1 MNDELLYALRREP
14 RPEFADRLRARLAH
28 QSQATPAIAATWP
41 VRRIVTTAAAAGVA
55 ALLFAFPAVRASAQ
69 AFLNLFR
76 VVNFVAVPMDAD
88 RLRLLGSPEVG
99 LDRLLGDHVE
109 VLVPPGPP
117 QPFLTPDLAGAAA
130 GLQVRVPGTI
140 PSNLVMTGV
149 RMLPEQTIRVTA
161 DTERLRRVLES
172 LAIRDL
178 TIPDTLDGQTATITV
193 PPIVE
198 MKYES
203 ANRMAILVQARSP
216 NITVPAGLDLPLF
229 GEIGLRILGL
239 GRAEAR
245 RFAHAIDW
253 HTTLLVPVPA
263 NATSFRQ
270 VDVAGRRGLVIET
283 AASPASQQRRQR
295 FTIVLWSDG
304 GQMFAMRG
312 TLNPRDMLEMA
323 SSVP

>member
-1 MNDELLYALRREP
+1 MAIDHFRSARPLVPIDEAALVTTGTTSEDLA
-14 RPEFADRLRARLAH
+14 ADRSDQARLA
-28 QSQATPAIAATWP
+28 
-41 VRRIVTTAAAAGVA
+41 
-55 ALLFAFPAVRASAQ
+55 AL
-69 AFLNLFR
+69 
-76 VVNFVAVPMDAD
+76 MAD
-88 RLRLLGSPEVG
+88 LPDRDRELLALKYG
-99 LDRLLGDHVE
+99 
-109 VLVPPGPP
+109 
-117 QPFLTPDLAGAAA
+117 A
-130 GLQVRVPGTI
+130 GLNNREI
-140 PSNLVMTGV
+140 ARL
-149 RMLPEQTIRVTA
+149 MLPEQTIRITA

-312 TLNPRDMLEMA
+312 TLTPRDMLEIA